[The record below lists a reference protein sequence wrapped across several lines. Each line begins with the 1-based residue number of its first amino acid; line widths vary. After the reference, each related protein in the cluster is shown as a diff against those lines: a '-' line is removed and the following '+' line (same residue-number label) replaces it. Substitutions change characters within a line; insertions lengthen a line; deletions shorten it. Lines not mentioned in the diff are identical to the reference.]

1 MSGFTKG
8 PWMLLHSIPEE
19 GVECFWLR
27 AQPGGG
33 ICRGFSQEIAS
44 INGPQCGEQ
53 LANARL
59 IAAAP
64 ELYEECRALYAVMFH
79 QKCPKCGIA
88 WSEDECQEM
97 GARRKAICL
106 CGYEQAIDGTALSKA
121 AGEGVL

>member
-1 MSGFTKG
+1 MRSTFTPG
-8 PWMLLHSIPEE
+8 PWSVGKKTGTLVFTGSD
-19 GVECFWLR
+19 
-27 AQPGGG
+27 GGMG
-33 ICRGFSQEIAS
+33 DFICEVS
-44 INGPQCGEQ
+44 GEDDTPREVNK
-53 LANARL
+53 ANARL

-79 QKCPKCGIA
+79 MQCPKCRIA

-121 AGEGVL
+121 AGEGV